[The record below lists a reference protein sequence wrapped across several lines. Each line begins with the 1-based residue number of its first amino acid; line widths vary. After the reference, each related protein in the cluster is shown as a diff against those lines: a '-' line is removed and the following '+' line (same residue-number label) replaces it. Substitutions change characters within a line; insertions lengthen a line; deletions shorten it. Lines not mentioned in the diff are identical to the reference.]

1 MVSDLKRIIDQISR
15 DRGFDR
21 QLLVEAIEE
30 AVASAARKK
39 YGSRRDIEVHY
50 NEELGEV
57 EVFQFRSVVEVAEDE
72 QTEISF
78 DAAKV
83 LDPEVQLGDEL
94 GEKMENITELGRIA
108 AQSAKQV
115 IIHRMKDAERD
126 VIYDMFKDR
135 QGEVVSGIVQRFERG
150 NMVVNL
156 GRTDAILPKEH
167 QIPKRSFKQ
176 GDRIR
181 AYLLEVRQNSRDSQL
196 ILSRTADEFLEKL
209 FQLEVPEIAEGIVK
223 IMGVSREPGFRAK
236 IAVSSSESDVD
247 PVGAC
252 VGMKG
257 SRVQNV
263 VQELQGE
270 RIDIVTWSPDPA
282 KYVYNALAPAHVSM
296 VMVDEDANSLLVV
309 VPNDQ
314 LSLAIGRQGQNVRL
328 ASKLMGWR
336 IDVKSEQRWA
346 NLEDEGYQS
355 LLQVPGIDE
364 NLADQLLAK
373 EIKSVVDLARASV
386 ETLTIIRAID
396 EDYAVQL
403 IEAATDLAG
412 EDAIAAAAEQEQKA
426 LAEAALREQARAAA
440 RQSEAADSP
449 PEDEAGAEDATDEAG
464 AEDATD
470 EAGAEDATDEA
481 GAEDATGEAGVEDA
495 TDEAGAEGAT
505 DEAGVEDAT
514 DEAGAEKAT
523 DEADEQD
530 KQPPVTKPE

>member
-1 MVSDLKRIIDQISR
+1 MLSDLKRIIDQISR
-15 DRGFDR
+15 DRGFDK
-21 QLLVEAIEE
+21 QLLIEAIEE

-50 NEELGEV
+50 NDELGEV
-57 EVFQFRSVVEVAEDE
+57 EVFQFRMVVENAEDD

-78 DAAKV
+78 AEATQ

-94 GEKMENITELGRIA
+94 GEKMENITDLGRIA

-115 IIHRMKDAERD
+115 IIHRMKDAERE

-135 QGEVVSGIVQRFERG
+135 EGEVVSGIVQRFERG
-150 NMVVNL
+150 NMIVNL
-156 GRTDAILPKEH
+156 GRTDAILPKDH

-181 AYLLEVRQNSRDSQL
+181 AYLAEVRENSRDSQL
-196 ILSRTADEFLEKL
+196 LLSRTADEFLAKL
-209 FQLEVPEIAEGIVK
+209 FTMEVPEIAEGIVR

-236 IAVSSSESDVD
+236 IAVSSTESDVD

-296 VMVDEDANSLLVV
+296 VMVDEEANSLLVV

-346 NLEDEGYQS
+346 NLENEGYQT
-355 LLQVPGIDE
+355 LLMVPGIDE
-364 NLADQLLAK
+364 GLADQLLAK
-373 EIKSVVDLARASV
+373 EIKSASDLANAAV
-386 ETLTIIRAID
+386 DVLTIIRSID
-396 EDYAVQL
+396 DDFAAQL
-403 IEAATDLAG
+403 IEAAAKVAEEHPFVSEHSEEQASEDAG
-412 EDAIAAAAEQEQKA
+412 EEAVGLDESVAAQPEEGIETEEGAEPEEASAREGEAAAE
-426 LAEAALREQARAAA
+426 
-440 RQSEAADSP
+440 
-449 PEDEAGAEDATDEAG
+449 
-464 AEDATD
+464 
-470 EAGAEDATDEA
+470 
-481 GAEDATGEAGVEDA
+481 
-495 TDEAGAEGAT
+495 EGK
-505 DEAGVEDAT
+505 G
-514 DEAGAEKAT
+514 
-523 DEADEQD
+523 
-530 KQPPVTKPE
+530 

>member
-1 MVSDLKRIIDQISR
+1 MLSDLKRIIDQISR
-15 DRGFDR
+15 DRGFDKK
-21 QLLVEAIEE
+21 LLIEAIEE

-50 NEELGEV
+50 NEEYGEV
-57 EVFQFRSVVEVAEDE
+57 EVFQFRNVVEEAVDD
-72 QTEISF
+72 QTEIAF
-78 DAAKV
+78 EKAQE
-83 LDPEVQLGDEL
+83 LDPEVQVGDEL
-94 GEKMENITELGRIA
+94 GEKMENITDLGRIA

-115 IIHRMKDAERD
+115 IIHRMKDAERE

-135 QGEVVSGIVQRFERG
+135 EGEVVSGIVQRFERG
-150 NMVVNL
+150 NMIVNL
-156 GRTDAILPKEH
+156 GRTDAILPKDN

-181 AYLLEVRQNSRDSQL
+181 AFLAEVRENARDSQL
-196 ILSRTADEFLEKL
+196 ILSRTADEFLAKL
-209 FQLEVPEIAEGIVK
+209 FNMEVPEIAEGIVR

-355 LLQVPGIDE
+355 LLQVPGVDE
-364 NLADQLLAK
+364 GLADQFFSK
-373 EIKSVVDLARASV
+373 EMKNAADLATADI
-386 ETLTIIRAID
+386 EELTIIRAID
-396 EDYAVQL
+396 DDFAQQL
-403 IEAATDLAG
+403 IDAATKVAEELGLPLERTRPRVQESGAEEDAAEEPTTAEAESTEPATEEVEADDAVEEDGIETEAAELEPEVSEQDPESG
-412 EDAIAAAAEQEQKA
+412 EDK
-426 LAEAALREQARAAA
+426 
-440 RQSEAADSP
+440 
-449 PEDEAGAEDATDEAG
+449 
-464 AEDATD
+464 
-470 EAGAEDATDEA
+470 
-481 GAEDATGEAGVEDA
+481 
-495 TDEAGAEGAT
+495 
-505 DEAGVEDAT
+505 
-514 DEAGAEKAT
+514 K
-523 DEADEQD
+523 
-530 KQPPVTKPE
+530 